1 MVHVCSILGGDVAI
15 SREHHR
21 LLYRIAQ
28 SYYAD
33 GLTQQQIA
41 GRFGLSRP
49 KVSRLLQRA
58 RDEKVVN
65 ITLVPPPSGMADLE
79 RELEH
84 KYGQEEVII
93 VAVSD
98 PQDPANVK
106 RELGPAAAE
115 CLVRCIS
122 GNEIVCIAW
131 GLSIL
136 AMADALPF
144 KSYPGVTIVQMLGGL
159 GPVDELEHS
168 AELTRRVS
176 QKLNARLRLLPAPGI
191 VSARA
196 AADALMADKQ
206 ISETLALGAKADIA
220 VVGLG
225 VLQPDTILLRDGTI
239 ITPND
244 LETLKAAQAV
254 GDIALRYLGAH
265 GDPLDV
271 EINDR
276 IIGLTLEQ
284 IKAIPRVIGIG
295 GGEIKYDIIRA
306 ALRGKIL
313 DVLVTDYAT
322 AQALRAEPV

>member
-84 KYGQEEVII
+84 KYGLEEVII

-313 DVLVTDYAT
+313 DVLVTDHAT